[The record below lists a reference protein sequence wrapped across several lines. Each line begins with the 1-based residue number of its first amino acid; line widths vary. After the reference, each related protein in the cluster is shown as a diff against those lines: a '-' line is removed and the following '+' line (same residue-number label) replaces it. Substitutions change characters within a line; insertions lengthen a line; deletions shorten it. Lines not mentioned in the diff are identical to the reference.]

1 MTINFTKKS
10 NQPLQGEIFVA
21 SDKSISH
28 RAVIFASLAYGISK
42 IYNILEGED
51 VLKTISAFRSMGV
64 EITKKTDH
72 WQVVGVGLFGLNEP
86 NFVLDMGNSGTSTR
100 LLAGLV
106 ATRNFTTF
114 FNGDASLHKRPM
126 QRIFTPM
133 QQFGAKILARQNN
146 LLPFAVV
153 GNDNAMPI
161 QYEMPV
167 ASAQIKSCILL
178 SALTTKGIT
187 TIIEPE
193 LCRDHT
199 EIMMQHLGLK
209 LDITANNNNKNAKTI
224 SYQGLQE
231 FNACNFFVPSDIS
244 SAAFFIVAALIVEG
258 SNITLKNVGIN
269 PLRTGIIT
277 SLQEMG
283 GDIIILNTKTINGE
297 LVADIKV
304 CYSKLKAINVPA
316 SRSAFMID
324 EYPIF
329 AVACAF
335 AFGTTTMN
343 GLAELKVKESNRLMM
358 IANNLQSCGVK
369 VVVGSDS
376 LEITGGVNQAKEIIK
391 LSTALDHRIAMSA
404 LIMGLNLNCGIE
416 IDDSTIINTSFPQF
430 FDILQNMKQY

>member
-1 MTINFTKKS
+1 MIINFTKKS
-10 NQPLQGEIFVA
+10 NKPLQGEILVA

-28 RAVIFASLAYGISK
+28 RSVIFASLAYGISK
-42 IYNILEGED
+42 IYNLLEGED
-51 VLKTISAFRSMGV
+51 VLKTISALQSMGV
-64 EITKKTDH
+64 SIEKKFDH

-126 QRIFTPM
+126 QRIFTPL

-146 LLPFAVV
+146 LLPFAIV

-161 QYEMPV
+161 HYQMPV
-167 ASAQIKSCILL
+167 ASAQIKSSILL
-178 SALTTKGIT
+178 SALTTKGKT

-199 EIMMQHLGLK
+199 EIMMQYLGLNI
-209 LDITANNNNKNAKTI
+209 DITTNSLGKTI
-224 SYQGLQE
+224 NYQGLQE
-231 FNACNFFVPSDIS
+231 FNASNFFVPADIS
-244 SAAFFIVAALIVEG
+244 SAAFFMVASLIVEG
-258 SNITLKNVGIN
+258 SNIILKNVGIN

-283 GDIIILNTKTINGE
+283 GNITIFNKQTLNGE

-304 CYSKLKAINVPA
+304 CYSKLKGINVPA
-316 SRSAFMID
+316 DRAAFMID

-335 AFGTTTMN
+335 ASGTTTMN

-358 IANNLQSCGVK
+358 IANNLQACQVK
-369 VVVGSDS
+369 VEVGHDS
-376 LEITGGVNQAKEIIK
+376 LAITGGFVPQKQTIK

-404 LIMGLNLNCGIE
+404 LIMGLNLDYGIE
-416 IDDSTIINTSFPQF
+416 IDNTDMINTSFPQF
-430 FDILQNMKQY
+430 FEILKQFQ

>member
-1 MTINFTKKS
+1 MTINFTKQS
-10 NQPLQGEIFVA
+10 NKPLQGEILVA

-28 RAVIFASLAYGISK
+28 RSVIFASLAYGISK
-42 IYNILEGED
+42 IYNLLEGED
-51 VLKTISAFRSMGV
+51 VLKTISALRAMGV
-64 EITKKTDH
+64 EIEKKSDH
-72 WQVVGVGLFGLNEP
+72 WQVVGVGLLGLNEP

-161 QYEMPV
+161 HYTMPV

-178 SALTTKGIT
+178 SALTTKGKT
-187 TIIEPE
+187 TIVEPE

-209 LDITANNNNKNAKTI
+209 LDITSNNSGKTI
-224 SYQGLQE
+224 AYQGLQE
-231 FNACNFFVPSDIS
+231 FNSSNFFVPADIS
-244 SAAFFIVAALIVEG
+244 SAAFFIVAALIVEK
-258 SNITLKNVGIN
+258 SDIVLKNVGIN

-283 GDIIILNTKTINGE
+283 GDITIFNTQILNGE
-297 LVADIKV
+297 LVADIRV
-304 CYSKLKAINVPA
+304 QASKLQGINVSA

-335 AFGTTTMN
+335 AKGTTTMH

-358 IANNLQSCGVK
+358 IANNLQNCGVK

-376 LEITGGVNQAKEIIK
+376 LEITGGVSPKKEPVK
-391 LSTALDHRIAMSA
+391 LATALDHRIAMSA
-404 LIMGLNLNCGIE
+404 LIMGLNLDHGIQ
-416 IDDSTIINTSFPQF
+416 IDDATPINTSFPQF
-430 FDILQNMKQY
+430 FDILKNFL

>member
-1 MTINFTKKS
+1 MTINFTKRS
-10 NQPLQGEIFVA
+10 NKPLQGEIVVA

-28 RAVIFASLAYGISK
+28 RSVIFASLAYGISK
-42 IYNILEGED
+42 IYNLLEGED
-51 VLKTISAFRSMGV
+51 VLKTISALQSMGV
-64 EITKKTDH
+64 SIEKKTDH
-72 WQVVGVGLFGLNEP
+72 WQVIGVGLFGLNEP

-126 QRIFTPM
+126 QRIFTPL
-133 QQFGAKILARQNN
+133 QQFGAKIVARQNN

-161 QYEMPV
+161 HYQMPV
-167 ASAQIKSCILL
+167 ASAQIKSSILL
-178 SALTTKGIT
+178 SALTTKGKT

-199 EIMMQHLGLK
+199 EIMMQYLGLK
-209 LDITANNNNKNAKTI
+209 LDINTNSLGKTI

-231 FNACNFFVPSDIS
+231 FNASNFFVPADIS
-244 SAAFFIVAALIVEG
+244 SSAFFMVAALIIEG
-258 SNITLKNVGIN
+258 SNIILKNVGIN

-283 GDIIILNTKTINGE
+283 GNITILNTQTLNGE

-304 CYSKLKAINVPA
+304 CHSKLKGINVPA
-316 SRSAFMID
+316 DRAAFMID

-335 AFGTTTMN
+335 ASGTTTMN

-358 IANNLQSCGVK
+358 IANNLQACQVK
-369 VVVGSDS
+369 VEVGPDS
-376 LEITGGVNQAKEIIK
+376 LAIAGGFLPQKQPIK

-404 LIMGLNLNCGIE
+404 LIMGLNLDYGIE
-416 IDDSTIINTSFPQF
+416 IDNASMINTSFPQF
-430 FDILQNMKQY
+430 FEILKRFQ

>member
-1 MTINFTKKS
+1 MTINFTKRS
-10 NQPLQGEIFVA
+10 NKPLQGEIVVA

-28 RAVIFASLAYGISK
+28 RSVIFASLAYGISK
-42 IYNILEGED
+42 IYNLLEGED
-51 VLKTISAFRSMGV
+51 VLKTISALQSMGV
-64 EITKKTDH
+64 SIEKKTDH
-72 WQVVGVGLFGLNEP
+72 WQVIGVGLFGLNEP

-126 QRIFTPM
+126 QRIFTPL
-133 QQFGAKILARQNN
+133 QQFGAKIVARQNN

-161 QYEMPV
+161 HYQMPV
-167 ASAQIKSCILL
+167 ASAQIKSSILL
-178 SALTTKGIT
+178 SALTTKGKT

-199 EIMMQHLGLK
+199 EIMMQYLGLK
-209 LDITANNNNKNAKTI
+209 LDINTNSLGKTI

-231 FNACNFFVPSDIS
+231 FNASNFFVPADIS
-244 SAAFFIVAALIVEG
+244 SSAFFMVAALIIEG
-258 SNITLKNVGIN
+258 SNIILKNVGIN

-283 GDIIILNTKTINGE
+283 GNITIFNTQTLNGE

-304 CYSKLKAINVPA
+304 CHSKLKGINVPA
-316 SRSAFMID
+316 DRAAFMID

-335 AFGTTTMN
+335 ASGTTTMN

-358 IANNLQSCGVK
+358 IANNLQACQVK
-369 VVVGSDS
+369 VEVGPDS
-376 LEITGGVNQAKEIIK
+376 LAIAGGFLPQKQPIK

-404 LIMGLNLNCGIE
+404 LIMGLNLDYGIE
-416 IDDSTIINTSFPQF
+416 IDNASMINTSFPQF
-430 FDILQNMKQY
+430 FEILKRFQ

>member
-1 MTINFTKKS
+1 MIINFTKQS
-10 NQPLQGEIFVA
+10 NKPLQGEILVA

-28 RAVIFASLAYGISK
+28 RSVIFASLAYGISK
-42 IYNILEGED
+42 IYNLLEGED
-51 VLKTISAFRSMGV
+51 VLKTISALRAMGV
-64 EITKKTDH
+64 EIEKKSDH

-161 QYEMPV
+161 HYTMPV

-178 SALTTKGIT
+178 SALTTKGKT
-187 TIIEPE
+187 TIVEPE

-209 LDITANNNNKNAKTI
+209 LDITSNNSGKTI
-224 SYQGLQE
+224 AYQGLQE
-231 FNACNFFVPSDIS
+231 FNSSNFFVPADIS
-244 SAAFFIVAALIVEG
+244 SAAFFIVAALIVEK
-258 SNITLKNVGIN
+258 SDIVLKNVGIN

-283 GDIIILNTKTINGE
+283 GDITIFNTQILNGE
-297 LVADIKV
+297 LVADIRV
-304 CYSKLKAINVPA
+304 RASKLQGINVSA

-329 AVACAF
+329 AVACSF
-335 AFGTTTMN
+335 AKGTTTMH

-358 IANNLQSCGVK
+358 IANNLQNCGVK

-376 LEITGGVNQAKEIIK
+376 LEITGGVSPKKEPVK
-391 LSTALDHRIAMSA
+391 LATALDHRIAMSA
-404 LIMGLNLNCGIE
+404 LIMGLNLDHGIQ
-416 IDDSTIINTSFPQF
+416 IDDTTPINTSFPQF
-430 FDILQNMKQY
+430 FDILKNFL

>member
-1 MTINFTKKS
+1 MIINFTKQS
-10 NQPLQGEIFVA
+10 NKPLQGEILVA

-28 RAVIFASLAYGISK
+28 RSVIFASLAYGISK
-42 IYNILEGED
+42 IYNLLEGED
-51 VLKTISAFRSMGV
+51 VLKTISALRAMGV
-64 EITKKTDH
+64 EIEKKSDH

-161 QYEMPV
+161 HYTMPV

-178 SALTTKGIT
+178 SALTTKGKT
-187 TIIEPE
+187 TIVEPE

-209 LDITANNNNKNAKTI
+209 LDITSNNSGKTI
-224 SYQGLQE
+224 AYQGLQE
-231 FNACNFFVPSDIS
+231 FNSSNFFVPADIS
-244 SAAFFIVAALIVEG
+244 SAAFFIVAALIVEK
-258 SNITLKNVGIN
+258 SDIVLKNVGIN

-283 GDIIILNTKTINGE
+283 GDITIFNTQILNGE
-297 LVADIKV
+297 LVADIRV
-304 CYSKLKAINVPA
+304 QASKLQGINVSA

-335 AFGTTTMN
+335 AKGTTTMH

-358 IANNLQSCGVK
+358 IANNLQNCGVK

-376 LEITGGVNQAKEIIK
+376 LEITGGVSPKKEPVK
-391 LSTALDHRIAMSA
+391 LATALDHRIAMSA
-404 LIMGLNLNCGIE
+404 LIMGLNLDHGIQ
-416 IDDSTIINTSFPQF
+416 IDDATPINTSFPQF
-430 FDILQNMKQY
+430 FDILKNFL

>member
-1 MTINFTKKS
+1 MTINFTKQS
-10 NQPLQGEIFVA
+10 NKPLQGEILVA

-28 RAVIFASLAYGISK
+28 RSVIFASLAYGISK
-42 IYNILEGED
+42 IYNLLEGED
-51 VLKTISAFRSMGV
+51 VLKTISALKAMGV
-64 EITKKTDH
+64 EIEKKSDH

-161 QYEMPV
+161 HYTMPV

-178 SALTTKGIT
+178 SALTTKGKT

-209 LDITANNNNKNAKTI
+209 LDITSQNSGKTI
-224 SYQGLQE
+224 VYQGLQE
-231 FNACNFFVPSDIS
+231 FNASNFFVPADIS
-244 SAAFFIVAALIVEG
+244 SAAFFIVAALIVEK
-258 SNITLKNVGIN
+258 SDIILKNVGIN

-283 GDIIILNTKTINGE
+283 GDITIFNTQILNGE
-297 LVADIKV
+297 LIADIRVKA
-304 CYSKLKAINVPA
+304 SKLQGINVSA

-335 AFGTTTMN
+335 AKGITTMH

-358 IANNLQSCGVK
+358 IANNLQDCGVK

-376 LEITGGVNQAKEIIK
+376 LEITGGVSPKKEPVK
-391 LSTALDHRIAMSA
+391 LATALDHRIAMSA
-404 LIMGLNLNCGIE
+404 LIMGLALENGIQ
-416 IDDSTIINTSFPQF
+416 IDDSSMINTSFPQF
-430 FDILQNMKQY
+430 FSILQQLH

>member
-1 MTINFTKKS
+1 MTINFTKKT
-10 NQPLQGEIFVA
+10 NKPLCGEILV
-21 SDKSISH
+21 SPDKSISH
-28 RAVIFASLAYGISK
+28 RSVIFASLAYGISK
-42 IYNILEGED
+42 IYNLLEGED
-51 VLKTISAFRSMGV
+51 VLKTISALHSMGV
-64 EITKKTDH
+64 SIEKKSDH
-72 WQVVGVGLFGLNEP
+72 WQVVGVGLFGLDEP

-161 QYEMPV
+161 HYQMPV
-167 ASAQIKSCILL
+167 ASAQIKSSILL
-178 SALTTKGIT
+178 SALTTRGKT

-199 EIMMQHLGLK
+199 EIMMQYLGLK
-209 LDITANNNNKNAKTI
+209 LDITTNNLGKTI
-224 SYQGLQE
+224 SYEGLQE
-231 FNACNFFVPSDIS
+231 FNANNFFVPADIS
-244 SAAFFIVAALIVEG
+244 SASFFMVAALIIEG
-258 SNITLKNVGIN
+258 SDIVLKNVGIN

-283 GDIIILNTKTINGE
+283 GNITICNTQTLNGE
-297 LVADIKV
+297 LVADIRV
-304 CYSKLKAINVPA
+304 CYSKLKGINVPA

-335 AFGTTTMN
+335 ASGTTTMH
-343 GLAELKVKESNRLMM
+343 GLAELKVKESNRLTM
-358 IANNLQSCGVK
+358 IANNLQACNVK
-369 VVVGSDS
+369 VEVDANS
-376 LEITGGVNQAKEIIK
+376 LAITGGILQEKQPIK
-391 LSTALDHRIAMSA
+391 LATALDHRIAMSA
-404 LIMGLNLNCGIE
+404 LIMGLNLDYGIE
-416 IDDSTIINTSFPQF
+416 IDNSNMINTSFPQF
-430 FDILQNMKQY
+430 FAILKQFQ